1 MDLLVCGSP
10 VLVGVVLPLFWYRLL
25 LLVVCT
31 ASILLL
37 PLVASIHLR
46 SVVSI
51 QAVASS
57 SGADLCVVPVLVLA
71 LLWWVSPV
79 LVA

>member
-1 MDLLVCGSP
+1 MDLLVCGNP
-10 VLVGVVLPLFWYRLL
+10 VLVGVFLPLFWCRLL

-31 ASILLL
+31 ASILWL
-37 PLVASIHLR
+37 PLVASIHVR

-51 QAVASS
+51 RAIASS

-71 LLWWVSPV
+71 LVWLVSPV